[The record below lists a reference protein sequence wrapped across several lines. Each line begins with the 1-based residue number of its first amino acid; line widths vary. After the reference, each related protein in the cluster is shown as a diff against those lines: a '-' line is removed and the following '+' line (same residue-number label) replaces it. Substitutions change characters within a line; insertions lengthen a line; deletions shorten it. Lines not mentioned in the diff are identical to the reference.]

1 MRIPVSVPLVALVA
15 LLPASAAP
23 EKVPTKSTSTVGV
36 ARTAPPTELKP
47 GEYFWYPQASPE
59 GPIVMV
65 VSLPDQRAHVY
76 RNGVV
81 IGVATVSTGKKGH
94 ETPTGVFT
102 ILEKDVD
109 HHSNIYNAA
118 PMPYMERLTW
128 SGVALHA
135 GKLPGYPASHGC
147 VRMPYEFAKLL
158 FAETKKGMTVVV
170 SDESQFPS
178 TVAHPGLFAPIDAAG
193 NHAPEPVRT
202 GDYVW
207 KPEAAPE
214 GPVSVLVSGA
224 DGRVRIFRNGVEIGR
239 APFTLTD
246 PERKL
251 MPHIFTL
258 LQPPGVAVSA
268 DAADSPQ
275 RRWMVLAGKEMDA
288 QTTEALLS
296 GVRIS
301 PEFVEKVAGVMVPG
315 TTMVVTPT
323 AATAETTTPAGFT
336 IVEAEQEKK
345 KRRVAAAGSRDREP
359 GASREVAR

>member
-1 MRIPVSVPLVALVA
+1 MRMPR
-15 LLPASAAP
+15 LLPLLTLLALFPTAGVA
-23 EKVPTKSTSTVGV
+23 EKEPTKSTSTVGT

-47 GEYFWYPQASPE
+47 GEYFWYPEASPE
-59 GPIVMV
+59 GPLVLV

-76 RNGVV
+76 RNGVI
-81 IGVATVSTGKKGH
+81 IGVTTVSTGKKGH
-94 ETPTGVFT
+94 ETPTGIFT

-109 HHSNIYNAA
+109 HHSSIYNSA

-170 SDESQFPS
+170 SDEAHFPS
-178 TVAHPGLFAPIDAAG
+178 TVAHPGLFAPVDATGEPAS
-193 NHAPEPVRT
+193 EPVRA
-202 GDYVW
+202 GEFVW
-207 KPEAAPE
+207 QPEAAPE
-214 GPVSVLVSGA
+214 GPLSILVSGA

-239 APFTLTD
+239 APFTLAD
-246 PERKL
+246 PGRQL

-258 LQPPGVAVSA
+258 LQPPGMQASA
-268 DAADSPQ
+268 DATGTPG
-275 RRWMVLAGKEMDA
+275 RRWLVIAGQPMEPM
-288 QTTEALLS
+288 TMSELLD

-301 PEFVEKVAGVMVPG
+301 PDFVARASGVIVPG

-323 AATAETTTPAGFT
+323 SASLETRTDPGFTVIASEKEAET
-336 IVEAEQEKK
+336 EKK
-345 KRRVAAAGSRDREP
+345 KG
-359 GASREVAR
+359 

>member
-1 MRIPVSVPLVALVA
+1 MENLHPMRIPVSALVVSLLA
-15 LLPASAAP
+15 FLPAAAAP
-23 EKVPTKSTSTVGV
+23 EKVPTKATSTVGV
-36 ARTAPPTELKP
+36 ARTAPPDTLKP

-59 GPIVMV
+59 GPLVMV
-65 VSLPDQRAHVY
+65 VSLPDQRATVY

-81 IGVATVSTGKKGH
+81 IGVSTVSTGKKGH

-102 ILEKDVD
+102 ILEKDID
-109 HHSNIYNAA
+109 HHSSIYNAA

-147 VRMPYEFAKLL
+147 VRLPYEFAKLL
-158 FAETKKGMTVVV
+158 YAETHKGMTVVV

-178 TVAHPGLFAPIDAAG
+178 TVAHPGLFAPVDAAG
-193 NHAPEPVRT
+193 RPAPEPVRT

-207 KPEAAPE
+207 RPEASPE

-224 DGRVRIFRNGVEIGR
+224 DARIRIFRNGVEIGR
-239 APFTLTD
+239 APFSLAD
-246 PERKL
+246 PGRQL

-258 LQPPGVAVSA
+258 LQPPGSAASA
-268 DAADSPQ
+268 DAAGSPE
-275 RRWMVLAGKEMDA
+275 RRWMVLAGREMDPL
-288 QTTEALLS
+288 TMEALLS

-301 PEFVEKVAGVMVPG
+301 PEFVAKAADAMIPG

-323 AATAETTTPAGFT
+323 AATAETAASGFT
-336 IVEAEQEKK
+336 VIAAEQEKK
-345 KRRVAAAGSRDREP
+345 SEQGKKTEG
-359 GASREVAR
+359 